1 MRIVVVTDAWK
12 PQVNGVVRTLATLKS
27 ELERLGHEPTYV
39 TPEFFST
46 IPCPTYP
53 EIRLSIAPAR
63 RLAQMIE
70 EARPEAIHISTEGP
84 LGWSARAFCRK
95 RGLPFSTAYH
105 TKFPEYIQA
114 RARIP
119 LSWSYA
125 VLRRFHSASSSVM
138 VATASIEEELRQSG
152 FARMRRWSRGVDTVL
167 FRPHTEDEIMALAPE
182 AAAMPKP
189 LFAYVGRV
197 AVEKNIDAFLG
208 LDLPGSKMVVGDGPM
223 LEDLRRRHPTVLFT
237 GPRVGAALAAHFAAA
252 SVFVF
257 PSRTDTF
264 GLVMLEAMAS
274 GLPVAA
280 YPVPGPLDVLT
291 DRTAAVM
298 NEDLGRAAH
307 AALSLSRE
315 SARAF
320 ALGFSWESCARQ
332 FLANLAPFD
341 FAVWNAPALQHRA
354 PAAA

>member
-1 MRIVVVTDAWK
+1 MRIVVVTDAWA

-27 ELERLGHEPTYV
+27 ELERLGHQPTYI
-39 TPEFFST
+39 TPDLFST

-53 EIRLSIAPAR
+53 EIRLSVAPGR
-63 RLAQMIE
+63 RLRQMIE
-70 EARPEAIHISTEGP
+70 VAKPDAIHISTEGP
-84 LGWSARAFCRK
+84 LGWSARAFCR
-95 RGLPFSTAYH
+95 RHGLPFSSAYH

-114 RARIP
+114 RSRIP

-125 VLRRFHSASSSVM
+125 VLRRFHGASSSIM
-138 VATASIEEELRQSG
+138 VATASIEQELRRAG
-152 FARMRRWSRGVDTVL
+152 FAHMRRWSRGVDTDL
-167 FRPHTEDEIMALAPE
+167 FRLHTPDEIVTLAPE
-182 AAAMPKP
+182 AAALPKP
-189 LFAYVGRV
+189 IFIYVGRV
-197 AVEKNIDAFLG
+197 AVEKNIGAFLG

-223 LEDLRRRHPTVLFT
+223 LDDLRRRHPKVYFA
-237 GPRVGAALAAHFAAA
+237 GPRVGAVLAAHFAAG

-291 DRTAAVM
+291 NPAAGIMDV
-298 NEDLGRAAH
+298 DLGRAAI
-307 AALSLSRE
+307 AALALSRE
-315 SARAF
+315 SARGF
-320 ALGFSWESCARQ
+320 AMAFSWESSTRQ

-341 FAVWNAPALQHRA
+341 AAIWDPARAAAPATA
-354 PAAA
+354 

>member
-1 MRIVVVTDAWK
+1 M
-12 PQVNGVVRTLATLKS
+12 VRTLSTLKS
-27 ELERLGHEPTYV
+27 ELERLGHRPTYI
-39 TPEFFST
+39 TPEFFPT

-53 EIRLSIAPAR
+53 EIRLSIAPGR
-63 RLAQMIE
+63 RLARMIE
-70 EARPEAIHISTEGP
+70 ESRPEAIHISTEGP
-84 LGWSARAFCRK
+84 LGWSARAFCR
-95 RGLPFSTAYH
+95 RHGLPFSSAYH
-105 TKFPEYIQA
+105 TKFPEYIHA
-114 RARIP
+114 RARVP

-125 VLRRFHSASSSVM
+125 VLRRFHGASSSVM
-138 VATASIEEELRQSG
+138 VATELVEGELRRAG
-152 FARMRRWSRGVDTVL
+152 FGRMRRWSRGVDTDL
-167 FRPHTEDEIMALAPE
+167 FRPHTHEEIEALAPA

-208 LDLPGSKMVVGDGPM
+208 LDLPGAKMVVGDGPM
-223 LEDLRRRHPTVLFT
+223 LEELRRRHPTVYFA
-237 GPRVGAALAAHFAAA
+237 GPKIGATLAAHFAAA

-291 DRTAAVM
+291 DPRAGIM
-298 NEDLGRAAH
+298 DDDLGRAAVG
-307 AALSLSRE
+307 ALALSRDA
-315 SARAF
+315 ARAF
-320 ALGFSWESCARQ
+320 ALGFSWESSTRQ
-332 FLANLAPFD
+332 FLSNLAPFD
-341 FAVWNAPALQHRA
+341 ATAWNAARETA